1 MFDVPYKDSK
11 KAGGCIVLSWLLQAP
26 LVLFDDPL
34 DSQASQV
41 VPSVYTP
48 LVKTLAL
55 VGLCLLVW
63 MPRSHR
69 ACLHSSAST

>member
-1 MFDVPYKDSK
+1 M
-11 KAGGCIVLSWLLQAP
+11 
-26 LVLFDDPL
+26 LFDDPL

-48 LVKTLAL
+48 LAKTLAL

-63 MPRSHR
+63 MPAAIEL
-69 ACLHSSAST
+69 ACTLAPARREVKGDFNTGDYDLRVLSDSNQ